1 MARSADQTGRT
12 MFQTERHRE
21 IVTLARRYGRVD
33 VAKLAD
39 TFRVTTET
47 IRRDLSDLQGQR
59 LLRRVHGGAILWE
72 TSGFEPQLSVRSDQQ
87 VAEKRRIARLAVQE
101 LPDSGTIIIDSGSTL
116 TPFAESIP
124 KDRELQVVTNSLIT
138 AQALAKKE
146 SLNVV
151 VLGGSVRKNTFAM
164 VDPETV
170 ASVNDLAVD
179 TLFISGDGMSV
190 ERGLTTPYRGEATL
204 KQAMI
209 ASAVRVVALVDFSK
223 MDKNHTIRFAQWGAI
238 DVLITD
244 DRASD
249 EVVARLQALGPT
261 VLRA

>member
-124 KDRELQVVTNSLIT
+124 KDRELQVVTNC
-138 AQALAKKE
+138 
-146 SLNVV
+146 
-151 VLGGSVRKNTFAM
+151 
-164 VDPETV
+164 
-170 ASVNDLAVD
+170 
-179 TLFISGDGMSV
+179 
-190 ERGLTTPYRGEATL
+190 
-204 KQAMI
+204 
-209 ASAVRVVALVDFSK
+209 
-223 MDKNHTIRFAQWGAI
+223 
-238 DVLITD
+238 
-244 DRASD
+244 
-249 EVVARLQALGPT
+249 
-261 VLRA
+261 